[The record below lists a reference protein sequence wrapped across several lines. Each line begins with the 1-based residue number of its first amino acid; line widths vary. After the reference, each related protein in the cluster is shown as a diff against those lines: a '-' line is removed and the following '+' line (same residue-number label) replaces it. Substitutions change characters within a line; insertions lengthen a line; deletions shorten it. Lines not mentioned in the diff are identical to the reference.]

1 MRQSRLQHVLEL
13 SKTSWSGKKYTSVLS
28 RGWQISLENVTLVGL
43 DLPMCFLGKPKPNCT
58 ICICAGVHEICNDLH
73 CIDKSACLRCP
84 IIHCKRMIS
93 LQTTSPFFC
102 RFSLY
107 SSFHFLSPS
116 SKCDFFTETSNMTA
130 HVVRPVDLSED
141 QVLSLCNLQ
150 RNTSNEETWKP
161 SANEEVNP
169 NEHMSIL
176 DSYYIRSFSDA
187 RVFRNHAFT
196 LR

>member
-1 MRQSRLQHVLEL
+1 
-13 SKTSWSGKKYTSVLS
+13 
-28 RGWQISLENVTLVGL
+28 
-43 DLPMCFLGKPKPNCT
+43 
-58 ICICAGVHEICNDLH
+58 
-73 CIDKSACLRCP
+73 
-84 IIHCKRMIS
+84 
-93 LQTTSPFFC
+93 
-102 RFSLY
+102 
-107 SSFHFLSPS
+107 
-116 SKCDFFTETSNMTA
+116 MTA

-176 DSYYIRSFSDA
+176 DSYYIPSFSDA
-187 RVFRNHAFT
+187 SVFRNHAFT